1 MNDDTSS
8 GFLSRW
14 SRRKAEARDAV
25 PQAEAV
31 PPAEPPV
38 PIATPTA
45 TPIAAPESPAEPPP
59 TLADVAQLTRESD
72 FTRFVAPGVD
82 ADVRNA
88 ALKKLFSD
96 PQFNVMDGLDTYID
110 DYNKPDPLPLSMLR
124 KMAQAQFLGL
134 CTDRPQETA
143 APFPPPEGV
152 KETWG
157 GPAFPCDPPEP
168 APHEDPDLR
177 LQSDDAAGRAGS
189 EPGADGDAGREP

>member
-31 PPAEPPV
+31 PPPEPPMPPSV
-38 PIATPTA
+38 PVTP
-45 TPIAAPESPAEPPP
+45 PEPLPPREPPP

-72 FTRFVAPGVD
+72 FTRFVAPEVD

-134 CTDRPQETA
+134 CTDRPQEMA

-157 GPAFPCDPPEP
+157 GPAFP
-168 APHEDPDLR
+168 
-177 LQSDDAAGRAGS
+177 
-189 EPGADGDAGREP
+189 

>member
-1 MNDDTSS
+1 MSED

-14 SRRKAEARDAV
+14 SRRKAEARDGVPTAETPAPV
-25 PQAEAV
+25 EPAPPPVPAAPQAAD
-31 PPAEPPV
+31 PAPAEPL
-38 PIATPTA
+38 
-45 TPIAAPESPAEPPP
+45 P
-59 TLADVAQLTRESD
+59 TLADVAQLTRDSD

-82 ADVRNA
+82 TDVRNA

-134 CTDRPQETA
+134 SPERPQETA

-157 GPAFPCDPPEP
+157 GPAFPCESPEP
-168 APHEDPDLR
+168 APHENPDLR
-177 LQSDDAAGRAGS
+177 LQSDDAAGRAGP

>member
-1 MNDDTSS
+1 MSED

-14 SRRKAEARDAV
+14 SRRKTEARDGV
-25 PQAEAV
+25 PTAEIPA
-31 PPAEPPV
+31 PAEPAPPPV
-38 PIATPTA
+38 P
-45 TPIAAPESPAEPPP
+45 AAPQAADPAPAEPPP
-59 TLADVAQLTRESD
+59 TLADVARLTRESD

-134 CTDRPQETA
+134 VTET
-143 APFPPPEGV
+143 PETPPDEN
-152 KETWG
+152 
-157 GPAFPCDPPEP
+157 A
-168 APHEDPDLR
+168 DLR
-177 LQSDDAAGRAGS
+177 LQSDDAAGRAGP

>member
-1 MNDDTSS
+1 MSEDD
-8 GFLSRW
+8 FLSRW
-14 SRRKAEARDAV
+14 SRRKAEAREAT
-25 PQAEAV
+25 PQAEAT

-38 PIATPTA
+38 PV
-45 TPIAAPESPAEPPP
+45 AAPEPPPSEPPP
-59 TLADVAQLTRESD
+59 TLADVAQLTRDSD

-82 ADVRNA
+82 TDVRNA

-134 CTDRPQETA
+134 VTET
-143 APFPPPEGV
+143 PETPPDEN
-152 KETWG
+152 
-157 GPAFPCDPPEP
+157 A
-168 APHEDPDLR
+168 DLR
-177 LQSDDAAGRAGS
+177 LQSDDAAGRAGP